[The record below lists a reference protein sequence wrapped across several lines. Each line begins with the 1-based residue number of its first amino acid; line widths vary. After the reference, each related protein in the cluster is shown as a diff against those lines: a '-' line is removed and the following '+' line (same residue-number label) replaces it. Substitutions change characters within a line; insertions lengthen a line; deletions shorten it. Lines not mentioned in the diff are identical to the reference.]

1 MKKNSRFDCL
11 KDNEPKK
18 VKSAPKHVSKSA
30 PRPAP
35 RPTHEPAPAPTHE
48 PAPAP
53 AHALAP
59 THEPTPAPA
68 LAPTH
73 EPAPAPPSFAPTH
86 EPAPAPALA
95 PTHEPA
101 PAPTPKTNSWKD
113 LIIETKNKDNDILKP
128 KRGYVIM
135 YKNKNTIER
144 IVHPLDIQE
153 DLIRRQIA
161 EEHRQQEHYEELRA
175 RSINY
180 FEYDL
185 MVGNRDDF
193 NSVEE
198 YIEYLDKPLEDSDG
212 EEDEEEEFDEEEYE
226 DEEEYN

>member
-18 VKSAPKHVSKSA
+18 VKSAPKHVSKPA

-35 RPTHEPAPAPTHE
+35 KSKQAPTQEQQAQAQEQQAQAQEQQAQAQEQQAQAQEQQAQAHEPAPTQE
-48 PAPAP
+48 PAPAQ
-53 AHALAP
+53 
-59 THEPTPAPA
+59 
-68 LAPTH
+68 
-73 EPAPAPPSFAPTH
+73 
-86 EPAPAPALA
+86 
-95 PTHEPA
+95 
-101 PAPTPKTNSWKD
+101 KTKSWKD

-128 KRGYVIM
+128 QRGFIIM

-161 EEHRQQEHYEELRA
+161 EEHRKQEHYEELRA
-175 RSINY
+175 RSIKY

-198 YIEYLDKPLEDSDG
+198 YIEYLDKPIEESDN
-212 EEDEEEEFDEEEYE
+212 EEDEEEVN
-226 DEEEYN
+226 EEEYNEDYEEEYN